1 MRTMIATACA
11 AVLMLSSPIGASAP
25 ASTLPTEQQYAI
37 PDGPRQVQRF
47 EISTRGT
54 LVVEPDGRVTEVELD
69 MPASTR
75 EIYRA
80 AMSTWRFKPVDVDGR
95 VVRAKAHFLLDA
107 TGERLPGSDQV
118 KLGIEN
124 IVFIDPP
131 SHESANG
138 ERAPR
143 NDLRPPTYPM
153 TPAREGYGAKVM
165 LMVRVDAEGHVVG
178 VGVHSLALAV
188 DDIQHRL
195 RAIAFARQFASAS
208 MRAARGWRFRDPG
221 VIASGTAL
229 VPVQY
234 TPPGRAH
241 SGWQPRIPVEVT
253 PLPWMTM
260 SLEGAVAM
268 TPLGEAASSSF
279 QLLDD
284 VAGTSVN

>member
-1 MRTMIATACA
+1 MRTMFPA
-11 AVLMLSSPIGASAP
+11 AFVAALMLSSPIGASAP
-25 ASTLPTEQQYAI
+25 VASLPTEQQYAI
-37 PDGPRQVQRF
+37 PEVPRQVQRF

-69 MPASTR
+69 MPPSTR

-80 AMSTWRFKPVDVDGR
+80 AMATWRFKPVQIDGR
-95 VVRAKAHFLLDA
+95 IVRAKAHFLLEA

-118 KLGIEN
+118 KLGVEN

-131 SHESANG
+131 SHERANG

-143 NDLRPPTYPM
+143 NDLRPPSYPM
-153 TPAREGYGAKVM
+153 TPAREGFGAKVM
-165 LMVRVDAEGHVVG
+165 LMVRVDAEGHVMG

-188 DDIQHRL
+188 DDIQHRA
-195 RAIAFARQFASAS
+195 RAVAFAKQFASAS
-208 MRAARGWRFRDPG
+208 MRAARGWRIRDPG

-260 SLEGAVAM
+260 SIEGAVAM

-279 QLLDD
+279 QLIDD